1 MFGPPA
7 VSSIGCNGHD
17 ETELQPGA
25 GARISRAAD
34 VTMDSEPAVGV
45 DSDTPDESR
54 ASAGGFL
61 SKSPAGPRRAGAAS
75 WSDRESRKIRVV
87 QSRGASARFGAIRP
101 TLGAR
106 ARARGARGVA
116 GLLSGT
122 GAGPAGTRW
131 RVHSEDLSH

>member
-25 GARISRAAD
+25 GARISRRAAD

-54 ASAGGFL
+54 RIPLQVAGP
-61 SKSPAGPRRAGAAS
+61 PAGPRRAGARRVGRIANRAK
-75 WSDRESRKIRVV
+75 RESS
-87 QSRGASARFGAIRP
+87 SREARPRDSARFDQPSA
-101 TLGAR
+101 
-106 ARARGARGVA
+106 
-116 GLLSGT
+116 
-122 GAGPAGTRW
+122 PAPAAEVPEALPGF
-131 RVHSEDLSH
+131 